1 LPQLIIFHN
10 IVLKSLSIEVQ
21 ISANEFYQI
30 RYNFFKREYMKNKKT
45 ILRTGVAF
53 AILMISGIMLNAQ
66 HVELSPFV
74 GYETGANISS
84 SYGNLH
90 IGDGMDF
97 GAILNVGMGGGRYGE
112 FSYSHLGSYLD
123 VETGMT
129 TTRKCDLAVDYYSLG
144 FMQEIKPDAKVTPYG
159 LLTLG
164 IVNYRPTTS
173 TDISS
178 ENKMHVSIAG
188 GVKINVSEKV
198 GIRLQARLLMPLY
211 YAGTYFY
218 VGTGGSGASMSG
230 GIHGVQGDFTA
241 ALVIKIR

>member
-1 LPQLIIFHN
+1 MKETKLI
-10 IVLKSLSIEVQ
+10 SC
-21 ISANEFYQI
+21 
-30 RYNFFKREYMKNKKT
+30 RGM
-45 ILRTGVAF
+45 AF
-53 AILMISGIMLNAQ
+53 ALLMLSGIVVNAQ

-97 GAILNVGMGGGRYGE
+97 GGILNVGMGGGRYGE
-112 FSYSHLGSYLD
+112 FSYSHLSSYLD
-123 VETGMT
+123 VESGMA

-144 FMQEIKPDAKVTPYG
+144 FLQEIKPDANATPFG
-159 LLTLG
+159 LFTFG
-164 IVNYRPTTS
+164 IVNYRPTS
-173 TDISS
+173 GTDISS

-188 GVKINVSEKV
+188 GVKIKATEKI

-211 YAGTYFY
+211 YAGNYFY
-218 VGTGGSGASMSG
+218 VGTGGSGAGMSG

>member
-1 LPQLIIFHN
+1 M
-10 IVLKSLSIEVQ
+10 K
-21 ISANEFYQI
+21 
-30 RYNFFKREYMKNKKT
+30 KNKVYSR
-45 ILRTGVAF
+45 IGLALGLL
-53 AILMISGIMLNAQ
+53 LMSGIAANAQ
-66 HVELSPFV
+66 HIELSPFV
-74 GYETGANISS
+74 GYETGANITT

-97 GAILNVGMGGGRYGE
+97 GGVVDVGMGGGRYGE

-123 VETGMT
+123 VESGMA

-144 FMQEIKPDAKVTPYG
+144 FLQEIKTETEASPFG

-164 IVNYRPTTS
+164 IVNYRPTS
-173 TDISS
+173 GTDISS

-188 GVKINVSEKV
+188 GVKIKVSEKI

-218 VGTGGSGASMSG
+218 VGTGGGGANMSG

-241 ALVIKIR
+241 ALVIKIK

>member
-1 LPQLIIFHN
+1 
-10 IVLKSLSIEVQ
+10 
-21 ISANEFYQI
+21 
-30 RYNFFKREYMKNKKT
+30 MKKT
-45 ILRTGVAF
+45 KINSRIGITL
-53 AILMISGIMLNAQ
+53 AILMISQVVLNAQ
-66 HVELSPFV
+66 RVELSPFV
-74 GYETGANISS
+74 GYETGANISTS
-84 SYGNLH
+84 FGNLH

-97 GAILNVGMGGGRYGE
+97 GGVLNVGMGGGRYGE

-123 VETGMT
+123 VESGMT

-144 FMQEIKPDAKVTPYG
+144 FLQEIKTEEGVTPFG

-164 IVNYRPTTS
+164 IVNYRPTSGTE
-173 TDISS
+173 ISS
-178 ENKMHVSIAG
+178 ENKMHVSVAG
-188 GVKINVSEKV
+188 GVKFKVSEKL

-218 VGTGGSGASMSG
+218 FGTSGSGASMSG